1 MTSAENLDGAIALEA
16 KVEWVHPGCKFVLNE
31 AVVSLTRSSHSSP
44 FESQVLEQRTLAD
57 EKLAFEKIADDEA
70 AIAAIATAV
79 SQFNRLGAVA
89 ASSVEL
95 ISLENLVAILGAE
108 VCEAFDSAARIKL
121 CNVQVSPNQ
130 TTDNLKWLK
139 VDVEA
144 QWCAPRLAVL
154 HLSRWMVRQSENNAV
169 GHGSLRL
176 ERGSSDW
183 HAAVLTLMVINSH
196 TNQSI

>member
-79 SQFNRLGAVA
+79 SQFNRLGAVD
-89 ASSVEL
+89 ASSVQL

-108 VCEAFDSAARIKL
+108 VREASDSAARIEL
-121 CNVQVSPNQ
+121 CTCRFHQ
-130 TTDNLKWLK
+130 TK
-139 VDVEA
+139 
-144 QWCAPRLAVL
+144 
-154 HLSRWMVRQSENNAV
+154 RQTI
-169 GHGSLRL
+169 
-176 ERGSSDW
+176 SSG
-183 HAAVLTLMVINSH
+183 
-196 TNQSI
+196 